1 MLNVKSNQTVY
12 VCVFSGSFDLFCP
25 VAQRSLYTIS
35 IAMALW
41 GLGTMMDYPG
51 DTKRCGKQ
59 PSVCVCVS
67 VCSPSVQWPLNG
79 GNSYLCWFGS
89 MEVVL
94 DRWIGMIQA
103 RFQWDAGGWPLPLE
117 MSPVNYP
124 PWYQKA
130 GNFWCFGRSMVDVC
144 LRRNLPVFQRSCC
157 TAAVHRTSITTPTL
171 CWQQKAIVRL
181 MRRHWNMWWLM
192 TNLLSG
198 WWMVACQVYSMNSPW
213 SMIFRK

>member
-1 MLNVKSNQTVY
+1 MSNPIKQFMF
-12 VCVFSGSFDLFCP
+12 VFFWIVWLILSCSSAKP
-25 VAQRSLYTIS
+25 IYNLYS
-35 IAMALW
+35 HGFMRFRNYD
-41 GLGTMMDYPG
+41 GLPWWYETMWKT
-51 DTKRCGKQ
+51 TK
-59 PSVCVCVS
+59 CVCVS